1 MTQFWR
7 NSLLIGAALFL
18 ETCAFYLV
26 FSIITGIIQ
35 LAEARIPFWLTF
47 LALLWAFLLASYVQT
62 VRFSLNLRGT
72 LGLILS
78 VISILILSN
87 LSTGSGLIP
96 FGKILSGDLV
106 TAATE
111 VISLIFLIVLWWR
124 GSSIAHDDVT
134 LDSIRGIFQWGLAVV
149 FAAVVIDAI
158 IPARVING
166 PIVMGFFGVGLLGM
180 SMARFSS
187 ESGDSLGMT
196 RDWFIPIGI
205 TVGGVLLLGLII
217 SLIGVGGLDDATRAI
232 FGFIGKIGLWILKP
246 ILLGLGYIAAGL
258 VALGNWLVSVFG
270 GGDLS
275 GLEEAQRQIDQFHES
290 LEREE
295 QGQAPALLL
304 MLLKWVAFL
313 VAATL
318 TGWVLYQLFRF
329 RKLLRVTSEVE
340 ETRESLFSWQRVNQD
355 LSSLLNEWW
364 GNLVRAAGSE
374 GRRVP
379 EPRDP
384 RELYHNFLALS
395 QELGHPRQ
403 DGQTPK
409 EHQHELGWTL
419 PPEPVAHIVDGF
431 QVVHYGHHTVDEQQM
446 QRLLQ
451 DWAGIRQYLR
461 ERQQSAEDNSTDESR
476 EG

>member
-7 NSLLIGAALFL
+7 NSLLAGAALFL

-35 LAEARIPFWLTF
+35 LPEARIPFWLTF

-72 LGLILS
+72 LGLVLS
-78 VISILILSN
+78 IVSILVLSN

-111 VISLIFLIVLWWR
+111 VLGLIFLIVLWWR
-124 GSSIAHDDVT
+124 GSTVAHDDVT
-134 LDSIRGIFQWGLAVV
+134 LDSIRGIFQWGLGAVFV
-149 FAAVVIDAI
+149 AVVIDII
-158 IPARVING
+158 IPARVVNG
-166 PIVMGFFGVGLLGM
+166 LIVVGFFGVGLLGM

-187 ESGDSLGMT
+187 ESGDSQGLT
-196 RDWFIPIGI
+196 RGWFLPIGI

-232 FGFIGKIGLWILKP
+232 FGFIGKIGLWILEP
-246 ILLGLGYIAAGL
+246 ILLGVGYIAAVL
-258 VALGNWLVSVFG
+258 VAFGNWLVSVFG

-275 GLEEAQRQIDQFHES
+275 GLQQAQQEIDRFHKS

-304 MLLKWVAFL
+304 AFLKGVAFL

-318 TGWVLYQLFRF
+318 AGWILFQLFRF
-329 RKLLRVTSEVE
+329 RKLLRITGEVE
-340 ETRESLFSWQRVNQD
+340 ETRESLFSWDRVNQD

-364 GNLVRAAGSE
+364 RNLVRAAGSE
-374 GRRVP
+374 GSRIP

-384 RELYHNFLALS
+384 RELYHSFLSLS
-395 QELGHPRQ
+395 DELGHPRQ

-431 QVVHYGHHTVDEQQM
+431 QVVHYGHHTADDRQM
-446 QRLLQ
+446 QALLQ
-451 DWAGIRQYLR
+451 DWASLRQYLR
-461 ERQQSAEDNSTDESR
+461 ERQQSDAGSSSDEPR
-476 EG
+476 QG

>member
-7 NSLLIGAALFL
+7 NSLQTGAALFL
-18 ETCAFYLV
+18 EACAFYLV

-35 LAEARIPFWLTF
+35 LSDAKVPFWLTF

-78 VISILILSN
+78 IVSILILSN

-96 FGKILSGDLV
+96 FGKILSGDLI

-111 VISLIFLIVLWWR
+111 VLSLIFLIVLWWR

-134 LDSIRGIFQWGLAVV
+134 LESIRGIFQWGLGVV
-149 FAAVVIDAI
+149 FVAVIIDAI
-158 IPARVING
+158 IPAKVTNG
-166 PIVMGFFGVGLLGM
+166 LIVVGFFGVGLLGM

-187 ESGDSLGMT
+187 ESGDSRGIT

-232 FGFIGKIGLWILKP
+232 FGLIGKIGLWILEP
-246 ILLGLGYIAAGL
+246 ILLGLGYIAAVL
-258 VALGNWLVSVFG
+258 VVFGNWLVSVFG

-295 QGQAPALLL
+295 QGEAPALLL
-304 MLLKWVAFL
+304 AFLKLVTFL

-318 TGWVLYQLFRF
+318 AGWVLYQLFRF
-329 RKLLRVTSEVE
+329 RKLFRVTGEVE
-340 ETRESLFSWQRVNQD
+340 ETRESLFSWERVNQD

-364 GNLVRAAGSE
+364 GNLVRAATGE

-384 RELYHNFLALS
+384 RELYHSFLTLS
-395 QELGHPRQ
+395 EELGHPRE

-431 QVVHYGHHTVDEQQM
+431 QVVHYGRHTADDRQM
-446 QRLLQ
+446 QGLLQ
-451 DWAGIRQYLR
+451 DWANIRQYLR
-461 ERQQSAEDNSTDESR
+461 ERQQSADGNQGSGTTS
-476 EG
+476 